1 MKSGFATYVE
11 YKGSNFY
18 DPTLESEDRVVL
30 IDLQNVFEIDAYE
43 TTVAISSEV
52 TNPDYDLVFGR
63 ISYGKG
69 CCLIR

>member
-1 MKSGFATYVE
+1 ME

-18 DPTLESEDRVVL
+18 DPDLESEDRLVI

-52 TNPDYDLVFGR
+52 TNPDYDLVIDVNLQHFTYY
-63 ISYGKG
+63 SV
-69 CCLIR
+69 C